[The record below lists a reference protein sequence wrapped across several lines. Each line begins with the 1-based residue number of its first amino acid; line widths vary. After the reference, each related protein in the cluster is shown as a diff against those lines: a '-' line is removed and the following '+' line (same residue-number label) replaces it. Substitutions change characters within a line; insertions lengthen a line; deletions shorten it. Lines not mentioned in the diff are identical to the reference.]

1 MPASRPAR
9 ALWFTQKIKMRMWSA
24 FNERLVIM
32 LPSHLVEMIHLTLT
46 RRPVVKIV
54 LSWWTSVCVRT
65 DAQNNIPFPSRC
77 LTHNRSVSVKMWCS
91 PERCGKGPAENWLC
105 FFCSGADK
113 KEDVVLAGYEEEK
126 KGGRCVQRFSQLA
139 FSLCTHALILLFST
153 VPRTAEVR
161 ITPSPPFNATDTI
174 HAQIEQ

>member
-1 MPASRPAR
+1 
-9 ALWFTQKIKMRMWSA
+9 MWSG
-24 FNERLVIM
+24 FNERLVII

-46 RRPVVKIV
+46 RQPVVKIV
-54 LSWWTSVCVRT
+54 LSWLQERWERVCAQMCKTTS
-65 DAQNNIPFPSRC
+65 PS
-77 LTHNRSVSVKMWCS
+77 
-91 PERCGKGPAENWLC
+91 PPAVWHIIVAFLWK
-105 FFCSGADK
+105 CSGLQRDAGR
-113 KEDVVLAGYEEEK
+113 VLQKTDFAFFALARIKRRMLCSQGIRRRK